1 MASTT
6 KTATPTAAA
15 ESTRAKTATS
25 DDDYVTVVEV
35 DDPTSSTK
43 DSSHLKTLVKRQ
55 SSVEPNFASSFIT
68 VLTINE
74 MELLQQRKQE
84 EAEEEE
90 QEQNPTQQISIE
102 GEGVSVYRLPGERLG
117 FGLKF
122 QGGTRNTELVQKLY
136 IQSCA
141 AESPAS
147 KVATSWGHL
156 REGDEI
162 VSIDGREVCQM
173 TRIDCVRCLKDS
185 VAIKMIVRNGLGQKP
200 PSEEEQQQ
208 LEQLSITLNAQP
220 PPPPPVPPRKL
231 VRRQNSREPPA
242 QPNQVQLMIE
252 KPLTPPPDADY
263 YINLFAESM
272 KAGSESD
279 DTASTISTVID
290 KFSMGSNY
298 SSDTDVASS
307 LNGHDLAKVLK
318 PFTLLEEE
326 FHLEQPLG
334 HPKLLIPGN
343 NYENVEFKTEKV
355 NVYENVE
362 LKSPE
367 GTPTPK
373 PRVQLATVEPKKRSI
388 IPMPRKMPSLTKLP
402 IEVAPPRVPATDS
415 PTTPTNDKITKLPI
429 EVDLPRV
436 PATDSPKTPTNE
448 KIVPP
453 QLNSPKTPRKEVKEM
468 HPSSTKIPKAKFS
481 RAKTEGEIKLQ
492 MSPIKQQSPQLK
504 SRIPVVTPP
513 TQRSPLSVSK
523 HTSSSAPSATS
534 SSIPRL
540 LQKQKSETDLKL
552 NLYRSK
558 SKESSPVMSPGR
570 PPLQRAYSAEAPTR
584 TPERTFIP
592 VLLNGSTNSNSNHNY
607 NVNMNS
613 LESIS
618 SNCSSGSNGRSP
630 KGPKPKPPERVQS
643 LQKTQIPK
651 LQMLPTTP
659 PQQQPTLSMQTFK
672 QGGTGTP
679 PATPRTT
686 PVGTPSPTSSSE
698 IRFKIQTYESKTQDE
713 DKLPSL
719 FDLVHKQEVIDT
731 SSEPQRDITTLLAT
745 VAADETDLFRES
757 PPPLVVGK
765 CTKIVDDNQTTT
777 CYSSSSGEDEDEDD
791 DDVDAAEREYI
802 CEDGEKLGPPELIN
816 GPGPSEAYFN
826 MFWHSN
832 MLPTIGEVEEE
843 FSSLEPQSLTNG
855 TIVNPEELNKLQA
868 PTSNMEANDG
878 GLTQLNL
885 SVDKITDHDA
895 HDKSD
900 PTQTPVEEGL
910 STSIETKTTHKHT
923 SRKSCQEE
931 SSSIQKGSSIQ
942 ESSIV
947 KSQRTTT
954 TRVTTTKKSSSSSS
968 SISNLC
974 PDIAFKLQSYEE
986 REEGADPPLVTSTTT
1001 THEERKFLSEE
1012 QTLSELRAKDALTGE
1027 EQLVTSAGAKTSSA
1041 RFKKISS
1048 NDNLLELGD
1057 GDGDELVQPLT
1068 ATVSAE
1074 TRLRERL
1081 ENPQDKQSIERGT
1094 LTLSEFGKQLQLSEN
1109 GGMSTYTECE
1119 QTEQESYLEG
1129 QQTLNGAAVAGS
1141 HAEEKATL
1149 ERELSETLT
1158 VSKDG
1163 EKQVTKKL
1171 ELTKEAAGKKG
1182 AKLLKK
1188 TEEERRLEEEA
1199 QKLIESYQKVK
1210 KEAEKLYN
1218 LEKVDDEDGF
1228 DLSAFEQ
1235 VENQDDAGVN
1245 ISVEKSAKEVE
1256 QATEDEVNV
1265 KKDQDN
1271 PVKEEVNIRKES
1283 FSKEESKVK
1292 GIEEGIQSMDEEIQL
1307 IQMDLNKVISPALED
1322 DLGYLL
1328 HKHIIEPPKNQD
1340 PPTNL
1345 SKSKP
1350 KPPVPT
1356 NKPKLTPTLIKPKT
1370 APPPVPS
1377 KRSEL
1382 PVTGTG
1388 IGTAGAN
1395 GSGCGLKP
1403 KPTPSQRRSSQ
1414 DTTPPKPLERI
1425 ILGVEHQQQPHP
1437 QQQQKQA
1444 ESQPIITL
1452 ASVDLPNVA
1461 PAVQT
1466 QTSTIDQSPELL
1478 LDDLHFESH
1487 QLPDEGRLQ
1496 QGDGEQPRDS
1506 NGLLSGSSSTS
1517 SSASSVSTA
1526 TPITAPFLVSATS
1539 SMDSVQSVIEVI
1551 NGNLGAATSSP
1562 IDNNHLTDEDED
1574 EDDNDKPVPGLA
1586 DITGPTEDVSTL
1598 SLNSEHESDLGT
1610 LNSHNNNNISSSNI
1624 QTATII
1630 NQKKKSPAGT
1640 GAAAGA
1646 GSIGTG
1652 TGTGTKTKAVNK
1664 MELLSSASA
1673 SATASASAKHS
1684 TTTTTATHHLQ
1695 ATTKHLVGQEYLSY
1709 ASPPTYSRL
1718 PPDGHEFP
1726 PNFTEPLIMHPS
1738 NMHQNPHIVLLKGK
1752 AEHSFEHNNNNSSQE
1767 EATGA
1772 PPLPKTGPPPTVPRK
1787 VYRQDLVINVEDAR
1801 SKNATETKTPPGLAR
1816 DYQRS
1821 PSASAPRK
1829 PSDWRKD
1836 EKSEKSVRDKIA
1848 MFSSNNELDA
1858 IPPATPNMTM
1868 TMPAAGSTFARKAL
1882 NRSSE
1887 NLLDTCSSTPAP
1899 SLKTRAMSV
1908 ENLNDVQRQYQLAKQ
1923 LPQLHVADSM
1933 YSLHTANSS
1942 PNTNPSYSYAS
1953 NYASLPRRT
1962 HCGSYSASASA
1973 VERRISFSGEGEAA
1987 NRKAAIT
1994 NILEQRRRSLSK
2006 LRGLVIPERPQLL
2019 EPILDLP
2026 EIKSQVKAAS
2036 GEDSTDSGLGET
2048 RSRSN
2053 AGLVVNCIGS
2063 STYRSIFSSGQRRPL
2078 EQQLSQPPAKPPRT
2092 SLCAP
2097 LTPTPTSITAPV
2109 HPICRLIA
2117 PPPALPPPDQ
2127 ESDTDSVFSS
2137 TARVATQPEKF
2148 ALTRTL
2154 SSETNTSIASSNTST
2169 LTSGSSAGS
2178 QASCSSLGSTLALDL
2193 TRRVLKNQVNGSGS
2207 GEPVALSNR
2216 KSILA
2221 SAKCRNAKNRG
2232 QEEDNDSTDG
2242 EVGTLAGRRMK
2253 PVPSYKQQMHQT
2265 QLQQHQHV
2273 KQLVV
2278 DKLINVAAYV
2288 ELTSD
2293 TDDSS
2298 RRSDTPAKISAMFID
2313 EERKASFKADPSQ
2326 QAKPKSLQMQVL
2338 EKPVSA
2344 PLSLQRAYEPMRE
2357 APKSQSTAEL
2367 REKFERSAAAA
2378 AAAAGIQT
2386 PTLQKLHTPLH
2397 PVVATAK
2404 PHHERFSSLDSL
2416 ASSSSGVSSTTQNV
2430 STTLETATEFGS
2442 FSSLGSNQSLIT
2454 AQDVQQIVEEADPPL
2469 KSPEAFIIVLQR
2481 DNPESSIGIT
2491 LAGGSDYEAKE
2502 ITIHK
2507 ILSNTPAAKDGRL
2520 KKGDRILAVN
2530 GMSMRGLTHRESISV
2545 LKTPR
2550 PEVVLVVTR
2559 SESLIVKALNK
2570 KRSSLGSLSSLN
2582 EKPTD
2587 LEYERKRNYHKASR
2601 SLDLDLDIVSNEAE
2615 SGGDESPVTTTPS
2628 PSTGSSSPQHPASL
2642 HDDDAEATIA
2652 GIRARRQL
2660 SRGDA
2665 AKLST
2670 SELLERAAEARNAIA
2685 AEIRAQ
2691 EDVAASGAGTR
2702 CVEIVK
2708 DSCGL
2713 GFSIEGG
2720 FDSPLGN
2727 RPLIVKKVFMGGA
2740 AQKTNQVRN
2749 GDEILSIHGAS
2760 TARMTRVDAW
2770 NYMKQL
2776 PLGPVKISFA

>member
-1 MASTT
+1 MASETQANG
-6 KTATPTAAA
+6 TATATTAHLAN
-15 ESTRAKTATS
+15 
-25 DDDYVTVVEV
+25 DGNDNDNYITVVEV
-35 DDPTSSTK
+35 DDPTSSAK
-43 DSSHLKTLVKRQ
+43 DRLKKLVKRQ
-55 SSVEPNFASSFIT
+55 SSVAEDSSFIT

-74 MELLQQRKQE
+74 MELLQQRRQQE
-84 EAEEEE
+84 EQA
-90 QEQNPTQQISIE
+90 
-102 GEGVSVYRLPGERLG
+102 GEDQVEDVTVFRLPGERLG

-122 QGGTRNTELVQKLY
+122 QGGTRSTELVQKLY

-141 AESPAS
+141 ADSPAS
-147 KVATSWGHL
+147 KVATSWGSL

-162 VSIDGREVCQM
+162 VRVDGRDVTEM
-173 TRIDCVRCLKDS
+173 TRIDCVRGLKDN
-185 VAIKMIVRNGLGQKP
+185 VAIQLVVRNGHGQKP
-200 PSEEEQQQ
+200 PSEEESQQQ

-231 VRRQNSREPPA
+231 VRRQNSKENPA
-242 QPNQVQLMIE
+242 QQLAVE
-252 KPLTPPPDADY
+252 KPLTPPPDAEY
-263 YINLFAESM
+263 YINLFTESI

-298 SSDTDVASS
+298 SSDSS
-307 LNGHDLAKVLK
+307 LNGHELAKVLQ
-318 PFTLLEEE
+318 PFTLLEQE
-326 FHLEQPLG
+326 FLPLEQPIG

-355 NVYENVE
+355 NVYENVV
-362 LKSPE
+362 LRSPE
-367 GTPTPK
+367 TTPTPK
-373 PRVQLATVEPKKRSI
+373 PRVQLLATVEPKKRSI
-388 IPMPRKMPSLTKLP
+388 IPTPRKIPTPSKLP
-402 IEVAPPRVPATDS
+402 IEVAPPRVPPS
-415 PTTPTNDKITKLPI
+415 PSA
-429 EVDLPRV
+429 EE
-436 PATDSPKTPTNE
+436 PKTPTNE
-448 KIVPP
+448 KLDSPRTPTNEGVKDPP
-453 QLNSPKTPRKEVKEM
+453 TSA
-468 HPSSTKIPKAKFS
+468 TKIPKANFS
-481 RAKTEGEIKLQ
+481 RAKTEGEIKLHLQ
-492 MSPIKQQSPQLK
+492 PPKKESSSPTVK
-504 SRIPVVTPP
+504 SRIPVVTTP
-513 TQRSPLSVSK
+513 TQKAVSK
-523 HTSSSAPSATS
+523 PVSPPLNGT

-558 SKESSPVMSPGR
+558 SKESSPR
-570 PPLQRAYSAEAPTR
+570 PPLQRANSAEA
-584 TPERTFIP
+584 PERTFIP
-592 VLLNGSTNSNSNHNY
+592 VLLNGNGKSS
-607 NVNMNS
+607 NS

-618 SNCSSGSNGRSP
+618 SNGSNSSGNSGRSP

-651 LQMLPTTP
+651 LQALPTTP
-659 PQQQPTLSMQTFK
+659 PQQQPKLSMQTFR
-672 QGGTGTP
+672 QSP
-679 PATPRTT
+679 PTPRST
-686 PVGTPSPTSSSE
+686 PVGTPSPTSNRE
-698 IRFKIQTYESKTQDE
+698 IRFKIQTYENKAEEE

-719 FDLVHKQEVIDT
+719 FDLVHNTNHQEKDKDT
-731 SSEPQRDITTLLAT
+731 DSLKTQNSITALLAAAAAE
-745 VAADETDLFRES
+745 AADLSRES

-765 CTKIVDDNQTTT
+765 CMKIADDNENTT
-777 CYSSSSGEDEDEDD
+777 CYSSSSSGEDEDEEDEL
-791 DDVDAAEREYI
+791 DAANREYV

-855 TIVNPEELNKLQA
+855 SLVKAEEQSKKLPKMEVNAGQV
-868 PTSNMEANDG
+868 
-878 GLTQLNL
+878 TQLTD
-885 SVDKITDHDA
+885 DKIAEHDA
-895 HDKSD
+895 RETK
-900 PTQTPVEEGL
+900 VEEN
-910 STSIETKTTHKHT
+910 H
-923 SRKSCQEE
+923 
-931 SSSIQKGSSIQ
+931 SSST
-942 ESSIV
+942 V
-947 KSQRTTT
+947 KSQRTSSSTSSTT
-954 TRVTTTKKSSSSSS
+954 TTTKRVTTTKTSTSSSSSSSSSS
-968 SISNLC
+968 SILT
-974 PDIAFKLQSYEE
+974 PDIAFKLQPYEE
-986 REEGADPPLVTSTTT
+986 RDLSSFGESPITTT
-1001 THEERKFLSEE
+1001 VHEERRVQSEQ
-1012 QTLSELRAKDALTGE
+1012 QTLSELRTKDSITGE
-1027 EQLVTSAGAKTSSA
+1027 EQLVTSANSKSSSA

-1048 NDNLLELGD
+1048 NDNLLDLGD
-1057 GDGDELVQPLT
+1057 EQEMQEQPLT
-1068 ATVSAE
+1068 ATISQE
-1074 TRLRERL
+1074 SSLRERL
-1081 ENPQDKQSIERGT
+1081 ECPQDNQSIERGT
-1094 LTLSEFGKQLQLSEN
+1094 LTLSERGKQLSQSQ
-1109 GGMSTYTECE
+1109 GVSTYTECE
-1119 QTEQESYLEG
+1119 TSEKESYLEA
-1129 QQTLNGAAVAGS
+1129 QQTLNGNGTPQ
-1141 HAEEKATL
+1141 ELDLDEQPTF

-1158 VSKDG
+1158 VTNDG

-1171 ELTKEAAGKKG
+1171 EQSKDVAGKKG

-1188 TEEERRLEEEA
+1188 TDEERRLEQEA

-1210 KEAEKLYN
+1210 KEAEKLYRSELN
-1218 LEKVDDEDGF
+1218 DDDQGF

-1235 VENQDDAGVN
+1235 AEKKDKSQQEQKDSPSQPTVELIEEVKQVKGEEVLPPQQAVREE
-1245 ISVEKSAKEVE
+1245 IQVQEEPKVEQKECKEVSQE
-1256 QATEDEVNV
+1256 Q
-1265 KKDQDN
+1265 
-1271 PVKEEVNIRKES
+1271 VKEEITSNQEINEALPNGAKTISHQEAKVVHKERKVIKEGS
-1283 FSKEESKVK
+1283 IQATGTTTSHKVSTEEVKVSKEVVTVSTKKETPVQV
-1292 GIEEGIQSMDEEIQL
+1292 E
-1307 IQMDLNKVISPALED
+1307 VISPSLEE
-1322 DLGYLL
+1322 DLGYVL
-1328 HKHIIEPPKNQD
+1328 HKHIIQPPEKIK
-1340 PPTNL
+1340 PVP
-1345 SKSKP
+1345 KPKP

-1356 NKPKLTPTLIKPKT
+1356 NKPKMPANVTKPKT

-1377 KRSEL
+1377 KRSDV
-1382 PVTGTG
+1382 PVN
-1388 IGTAGAN
+1388 AQAQLSS
-1395 GSGCGLKP
+1395 GSGSVSSGA
-1403 KPTPSQRRSSQ
+1403 KPTPSQRRSSLESSQ
-1414 DTTPPKPLERI
+1414 PPKPLERI
-1425 ILGVEHQQQPHP
+1425 IVGVE
-1437 QQQQKQA
+1437 
-1444 ESQPIITL
+1444 QPIINL
-1452 ASVDLPNVA
+1452 ASEDLPNVA
-1461 PAVQT
+1461 EKVAA
-1466 QTSTIDQSPELL
+1466 TSPVVEMPP
-1478 LDDLHFESH
+1478 DDLQFESH
-1487 QLPDEGRLQ
+1487 QLPDDEGKRQ
-1496 QGDGEQPRDS
+1496 QEQQQND
-1506 NGLLSGSSSTS
+1506 LHSGSSS
-1517 SSASSVSTA
+1517 SSVTT
-1526 TPITAPFLVSATS
+1526 TPITTPILVSATS
-1539 SMDSVQSVIEVI
+1539 SMDSVQSVIEVV
-1551 NGNLGAATSSP
+1551 NGIP
-1562 IDNNHLTDEDED
+1562 IISHQQTDDDDDKDE
-1574 EDDNDKPVPGLA
+1574 
-1586 DITGPTEDVSTL
+1586 EDVYDDAGDEVQVTNGSKETPRTPVEEVTTL
-1598 SLNSEHESDLGT
+1598 SPNREEESDLGT
-1610 LNSHNNNNISSSNI
+1610 LNSHHSSIGNISANSSNI
-1624 QTATII
+1624 PAVTLITSSISTS
-1630 NQKKKSPAGT
+1630 NNSGKKPSPELVVPT
-1640 GAAAGA
+1640 KPLAASQNPG
-1646 GSIGTG
+1646 
-1652 TGTGTKTKAVNK
+1652 K
-1664 MELLSSASA
+1664 MELLSSNS
-1673 SATASASAKHS
+1673 SISTVTG
-1684 TTTTTATHHLQ
+1684 TTTTTATHHLHQ
-1695 ATTKHLVGQEYLSY
+1695 ATTTKQLLVQDYLSY

-1726 PNFTEPLIMHPS
+1726 PNFSEPLIMHSSHPLKVTSTELGYEIQNGKDEGS
-1738 NMHQNPHIVLLKGK
+1738 NS
-1752 AEHSFEHNNNNSSQE
+1752 A
-1767 EATGA
+1767 AA

-1787 VYRQDLVINVEDAR
+1787 VYRQDLVINVEPAP
-1801 SKNATETKTPPGLAR
+1801 SLTR

-1821 PSASAPRK
+1821 LSGGAPRK

-1858 IPPATPNMTM
+1858 IPPAPVTAPI
-1868 TMPAAGSTFARKAL
+1868 SSSSSSSSFSRKPM

-1887 NLLDTCSSTPAP
+1887 NLLDSCSSPAVS

-1933 YSLHTANSS
+1933 YSLNTASS
-1942 PNTNPSYSYAS
+1942 PVTQS
-1953 NYASLPRRT
+1953 YASLPRRS
-1962 HCGSYSASASA
+1962 HGGSYSAG
-1973 VERRISFSGEGEAA
+1973 VERRISFSGEGGEAA

-2036 GEDSTDSGLGET
+2036 GEDSTDSGLGESH
-2048 RSRSN
+2048 RSTTNFKSSQVG
-2053 AGLVVNCIGS
+2053 AGSVSGS
-2063 STYRSIFSSGQRRPL
+2063 SYRSIFSNQRRPPL

-2092 SLCAP
+2092 SLTP
-2097 LTPTPTSITAPV
+2097 L
-2109 HPICRLIA
+2109 HPRTMMM
-2117 PPPALPPPDQ
+2117 PPPPPPLDQ
-2127 ESDTDSVFSS
+2127 ESDTDSVFSN
-2137 TARVATQPEKF
+2137 TARVATPPEKF

-2178 QASCSSLGSTLALDL
+2178 QASCSSLGSTPAVDL
-2193 TRRVLKNQVNGSGS
+2193 TRRVLKSQVSGNGGDS
-2207 GEPVALSNR
+2207 VVLSSR

-2221 SAKCRNAKNRG
+2221 SAKCRSAKSRG

-2242 EVGTLAGRRMK
+2242 EACSLANRRMK
-2253 PVPSYKQQMHQT
+2253 PISSYK
-2265 QLQQHQHV
+2265 LQQQQIQMG
-2273 KQLVV
+2273 KQQLVV

-2313 EERKASFKADPSQ
+2313 EERKASFKGDPVQ
-2326 QAKPKSLQMQVL
+2326 QQTKVKVEAMVKPLMPMALSSPKR
-2338 EKPVSA
+2338 E
-2344 PLSLQRAYEPMRE
+2344 PLKQ
-2357 APKSQSTAEL
+2357 QTTAEL
-2367 REKFERSAAAA
+2367 REKFERSAQA
-2378 AAAAGIQT
+2378 QT
-2386 PTLQKLHTPLH
+2386 QNHS
-2397 PVVATAK
+2397 PVIHKIAQK

-2430 STTLETATEFGS
+2430 STTQETATEFGS

-2469 KSPEAFIIVLQR
+2469 KTPEAFIIVLQR

-2507 ILSNTPAAKDGRL
+2507 ILSNTPASKDGRL

-2559 SESLIVKALNK
+2559 SESLVVKALTK

-2582 EKPTD
+2582 EKPTELD
-2587 LEYERKRNYHKASR
+2587 YERKRNYHKASR
-2601 SLDLDLDIVSNEAE
+2601 SLDLDLDIVSNEAG
-2615 SGGDESPVTTTPS
+2615 SSPVATT
-2628 PSTGSSSPQHPASL
+2628 PSTGSVSPQQPASL
-2642 HDDDAEATIA
+2642 HDEDAEATIA

-2691 EDVAASGAGTR
+2691 AEDAAASGGGAR

-2749 GDEILSIHGAS
+2749 GDEILSINGAS